1 MSSISKSIGKGIQ
14 TPPRDRDVLL
24 VQQLL
29 NKNRPASLC
38 KIAEDGTIGPKT
50 IAAIEDFQSRVVRM
64 ARPDGR
70 VDPNGATIRA
80 LSTQSGLSTNPFGW
94 NLSKAV
100 QHLTS
105 HASSSSLS
113 KCAQYVREAIESGGV
128 ILDRTNSAKDYGPSL
143 TRVGFRLIAGSV
155 YQKGDVAVIQ
165 GFPGHLHGH
174 MQMFDGSRWISDF
187 VQRDFWPGEDYRK
200 TKPSFSLYRFEIL
213 GDFNHSGVSNI
224 A

>member
-1 MSSISKSIGKGIQ
+1 MATISKAIGKGIQ

-29 NKNRPASLC
+29 NKNRPQSLG
-38 KIAEDGTIGPKT
+38 KLVEDGTIGPNT
-50 IAAIEDFQSRVVRM
+50 IAAIEEFQNRVVRM

-70 VDPNGATIRA
+70 VDPSGATLRA
-80 LSTQSGLSTNPFGW
+80 LSAQGGLTMNPYGW
-94 NLSKAV
+94 NLTKAI
-100 QHLTS
+100 QHLVS
-105 HASSSSLS
+105 HASSKSLG

-128 ILDRTNSAKDYGPSL
+128 VLTRTNSAKDYGPSL
-143 TRVGFRLIAGSV
+143 TRVGFKLVATTA

-165 GFPGHLHGH
+165 GFAGHPHGH
-174 MQMFDGSRWISDF
+174 MQMFDGSSWISDF

-200 TKPSFSLYRFEIL
+200 TKPSFSLYRFQVL
-213 GDFNHSGVSNI
+213 GDFNRGNVSNI